1 LLSIAPQ
8 LSHDVQENTGF
19 LCDKAVMIG
28 VAIKEKPATSA
39 YDSLDILLF

>member
-8 LSHDVQENTGF
+8 LSHDVQKNTGF

-28 VAIKEKPATSA
+28 VVIKEKPATSV
-39 YDSLDILLF
+39 YDSLHILLF